1 MTSGSMTGSINRTAR
16 LAGWLYLAL
25 IPFSVLGFFYVPS
38 VLIVPGDAATT
49 SRNILASELLF
60 RTGTVSWL
68 VGHIILI
75 FLALVLYRLFKP
87 VNKDHAILM
96 VVLALLCVPIVF
108 LNEVNSLAVLH
119 LLESSPSDAQVHAQ
133 VMLFLDMRQSG
144 ILFAQVFFGLWLFP
158 LGLLMYRSGFLP
170 WVLGVLMLIAAAAYL
185 MDAITQLLFPGFPTI
200 SQFTFLGELL
210 FPLWLVIKGVN
221 VERWRQLTPA

>member
-1 MTSGSMTGSINRTAR
+1 MTVSIRRTAR

-87 VNKDHAILM
+87 VNNDHAVLM

-119 LLESSPSDAQVHAQ
+119 LLKSSPSDPQVHAQ

-158 LGLLMYRSGFLP
+158 LGRLMYRSGFLP

-200 SQFTFLGELL
+200 SQFTFIGELL

>member
-1 MTSGSMTGSINRTAR
+1 MTSESMTVSVNRTAR

-25 IPFSVLGFFYVPS
+25 IPFSVLGFFYVPM

-75 FLALVLYRLFKP
+75 LLALVLYRLFKP
-87 VNKDHAILM
+87 VNKDHAVLM

-108 LNEVNSLAVLH
+108 LNEVNSLAALH
-119 LLESSPSDAQVHAQ
+119 LLKRSPGDAHVHGQVI
-133 VMLFLDMRQSG
+133 LFLDMRQSG
-144 ILFAQVFFGLWLFP
+144 ILLA
-158 LGLLMYRSGFLP
+158 
-170 WVLGVLMLIAAAAYL
+170 
-185 MDAITQLLFPGFPTI
+185 
-200 SQFTFLGELL
+200 
-210 FPLWLVIKGVN
+210 
-221 VERWRQLTPA
+221 

>member
-1 MTSGSMTGSINRTAR
+1 MTSGSTTISINKTAR

-38 VLIVPGDAATT
+38 VLIVPGDAGTT

-87 VNKDHAILM
+87 VNKDHAVLM

-108 LNEVNSLAVLH
+108 LNEVNSLAALH
-119 LLESSPSDAQVHAQ
+119 LLQRSPSDAQVHAQ

-144 ILFAQVFFGLWLFP
+144 ILCAQVFFGLWLFP

-170 WVLGVLMLIAAAAYL
+170 KVLGVLMLIAAAAYL
-185 MDAITQLLFPGFPTI
+185 TDAITQLLFPSLPTI
-200 SQFTFLGELL
+200 SQFTFIGELL

-221 VERWRQLTPA
+221 GERWRQLPPA